1 MYLEFASEWRHCNFS
16 TDFTWYLEVCVNAV
30 VGRVRDASWRHG
42 RSSASGQFVDMV
54 ENVRER
60 HERFRSD
67 TSGDFRAI
75 RKTPNVWDASERRRW
90 RAKCESVRVVLRR
103 SSLLRCKQPIQNQ
116 VRVHFNFSCSSNK
129 ISNFLVLKLPWY
141 KKSQACVTWTVYF
154 NGASWRALFISN
166 INIAIDCLLAGDTH
180 QVVSGCKHHF
190 PVEIERKTTKSN

>member
-1 MYLEFASEWRHCNFS
+1 
-16 TDFTWYLEVCVNAV
+16 
-30 VGRVRDASWRHG
+30 
-42 RSSASGQFVDMV
+42 MV

-60 HERFRSD
+60 HKRFGSD

-75 RKTPNVWDASERRRW
+75 RETPNVWHASEWRW
-90 RAKCESVRVVLRR
+90 RGAKCESIRVVLRR